1 MLKIVNRPLSPH
13 LTIYIPQLS
22 SIFSIWHRITGL
34 LLISILSFVIIIVK
48 FILWVFLDFSIIH
61 VIFYVKNN
69 ILWFWNIAFLNISI
83 LIFYHLLNGI
93 RHIIWDLGFYLK
105 IEYINVTALYLIF
118 VIAIFFI
125 YLIQK
130 LLSYSLL

>member
-48 FILWVFLDFSIIH
+48 FILWVFLDFSTIH
-61 VIFYVKNN
+61 IIFYVKNN
-69 ILWFWNIAFLNISI
+69 ILWFWNITFLNISI
-83 LIFYHLLNGI
+83 SIFYHLLNGI